1 MPSVSTVVRRL
12 DEEDEDDEDDEVL
25 DDDVVAGLVDD
36 EVGVEFAAVGL
47 VVAAPFRSLLSRYE
61 AAAAVGLFAAAAAAA
76 TACLIWC

>member
-12 DEEDEDDEDDEVL
+12 EEEEDDDEDDEVL
-25 DDDVVAGLVDD
+25 DDEVVAGLVD
-36 EVGVEFAAVGL
+36 EVGVDVPAVGL
-47 VVAAPFRSLLSRYE
+47 VVAAPFRNLLSRYE